1 MTRLLDLFRRTS
13 CRTEALRELEEA
25 QRDLLAAQTQL
36 DYFRSIVGYHKERI
50 KRLTAYVAKEP
61 K

>member
-1 MTRLLDLFRRTS
+1 MTHLLDLFRRTS

-25 QRDLLAAQTQL
+25 QRALLAAQTQL
-36 DYFRSIVGYHKERI
+36 DYFRYIAGYHKARI

>member
-1 MTRLLDLFRRTS
+1 MTHLLDLFRRTS

-25 QRDLLAAQTQL
+25 QRALLAAQTQL
-36 DYFRSIVGYHKERI
+36 DYFHYIAGYHKARI
-50 KRLTAYVAKEP
+50 KRLIAYVAKEP